1 MAGLGQNP
9 LIPNAINPLI
19 PNFYGFGGMPG
30 AGAGLI
36 PGYSPNLLGQMAMMQ
51 QVQAAASLA
60 SRPGGEVEGDVTPD
74 DEELEEGEISPPRTP
89 TAVPTFPIKREKSP
103 DVDSEKQLKELEKE
117 REKEKERR
125 EKEQKEEERRKA
137 LVLLTQERDRL
148 KQEEERAKEKEA
160 EKAREREKLK
170 EREAVE
176 KERPPF

>member
-1 MAGLGQNP
+1 MG
-9 LIPNAINPLI
+9 I
-19 PNFYGFGGMPG
+19 PNFYGFGGMSG

-36 PGYSPNLLGQMAMMQ
+36 PGLSPNLLGQMAMMQ

-60 SRPGGEVEGDVTPD
+60 SRPGGEGEGDVTPD

-103 DVDSEKQLKELEKE
+103 EVDSEKQQKELEKERE

-176 KERPPF
+176 KER